1 TSSHNLAVSP
11 ALRWFGSAVTR
22 NFAVEAAQAESSERK
37 SAVGRLVH
45 QALLPGWA
53 LAAAILL
60 LLAVGWL
67 IFRTLQPVIG
77 DHFVLDPPN
86 PGPNQSVTVT
96 LQIQHA
102 SSVII
107 TPPSD
112 PTGVPGVYRIPQGFV
127 TPDLKVSA
135 SNMFGTVDKTFHVN
149 LAPSKR
155 PDILAFTALPS
166 QISKGDTITVSW
178 KTQNADEVTIAPI
191 GPVETSG
198 SLTQTLDESTTFDLI
213 AKNGGGQRTEQ
224 QQVKVDGNPAP
235 PAQPQPTPRLSLP
248 PASAQSGRRGGGRR
262 DRRLGGRASFRRHLG
277 ANQSHRPSAY
287 THPANHAERGPG
299 DDRRPG
305 VCNYRKPGSLYK
317 HSFVPGIDR
326 QRHRGDPYADRPAAR
341 KRWPG
346 DPHGSPRD
354 ESESSLRHRL
364 RTIQFGNQQ
373 QDTAT
378 ANADQS
384 VPASPIIGLWAFSAT
399 AAYQCDEAGS
409 ESTDRSAEDRNQ
421 DGLARA
427 D

>member
-1 TSSHNLAVSP
+1 MAVSP

-235 PAQPQPTPRLSLP
+235 PAQPQPTPP
-248 PASAQSGRRGGGRR
+248 TQPAPQPQPKVGGGAVGGVIGGLAGGPHFAGTWEQINPIDPQRTRTLQITQSGDQAMIGAQVYAITGNRAVFTSTRSCPGSTGNDIEETRTLIVPPPGSVGPETLTEVLVTKVNRLCGTAFGRFNSGISNKIPPPR
-262 DRRLGGRASFRRHLG
+262 TQTNQFRRV
-277 ANQSHRPSAY
+277 Q
-287 THPANHAERGPG
+287 
-299 DDRRPG
+299 
-305 VCNYRKPGSLYK
+305 
-317 HSFVPGIDR
+317 
-326 QRHRGDPYADRPAAR
+326 
-341 KRWPG
+341 
-346 DPHGSPRD
+346 
-354 ESESSLRHRL
+354 
-364 RTIQFGNQQ
+364 
-373 QDTAT
+373 
-378 ANADQS
+378 
-384 VPASPIIGLWAFSAT
+384 
-399 AAYQCDEAGS
+399 
-409 ESTDRSAEDRNQ
+409 
-421 DGLARA
+421 
-427 D
+427 